1 MRIVD
6 IVDPT
11 VRVEL
16 DAKQNRGEKKSKEV
30 IMSKEKLKTDLD
42 YN

>member
-16 DAKQNRGEKKSKEV
+16 DAKQNRGENRSRGYYEQG
-30 IMSKEKLKTDLD
+30 KTEDRLRL
-42 YN
+42 